1 MIRSTPI
8 LWFRDDIDPVVEFYT
23 HALGDVREVTRMTY
37 PAHSW
42 FVDIEPS
49 LSNATM
55 AAFLSVG
62 GSPLTIIRGRSELLR
77 EEHITFTLNFQSLPA
92 TDVAEAM
99 TKTWNRLVAGG
110 TVIDQL
116 TEYEGGRMYGRLT
129 DRYGIHWNFL
139 NAIPG
144 EVVDQFLITN
154 FLFSGKN
161 QNKAAEALNF
171 YVDSFSETR
180 KGDVFYY
187 PESDGLVTTES
198 IMYSEFMIHD
208 TYVIVN
214 DVGYEIPDHSGM
226 SVMFGLFCETA
237 DELNQLWEH
246 FSSSGAE
253 YGHFG
258 IVTDKYDLNWLI
270 CPYFVWNNCEDSQF
284 IDAFAAHGKADF
296 EMLKQLARPSLT
308 RQPEM

>member
-37 PAHSW
+37 PEHSW
-42 FVDIEPS
+42 FVDIAPS

-99 TKTWNRLVAGG
+99 TKTWNKLVTGG

-139 NAIPG
+139 SVSIL
-144 EVVDQFLITN
+144 VTVKQFLPNILRRSLN
-154 FLFSGKN
+154 FL
-161 QNKAAEALNF
+161 
-171 YVDSFSETR
+171 SFFLGYSWRR
-180 KGDVFYY
+180 K
-187 PESDGLVTTES
+187 PARQTHNHLPNRLGL
-198 IMYSEFMIHD
+198 Y
-208 TYVIVN
+208 
-214 DVGYEIPDHSGM
+214 G
-226 SVMFGLFCETA
+226 VMRTQ
-237 DELNQLWEH
+237 DEPQR
-246 FSSSGAE
+246 SSSST
-253 YGHFG
+253 F
-258 IVTDKYDLNWLI
+258 
-270 CPYFVWNNCEDSQF
+270 
-284 IDAFAAHGKADF
+284 
-296 EMLKQLARPSLT
+296 
-308 RQPEM
+308 